1 MKKILMGLVAASC
14 LTSFALP
21 TFAEEKPAGEAG
33 EKTEKK
39 AKKSKKAK
47 KGGEEKKEGG
57 AEAK

>member
-21 TFAEEKPAGEAG
+21 TFAEEPAGDKGG

-39 AKKSKKAK
+39 AKKAK
-47 KGGEEKKEGG
+47 KPKKEKKEEG
-57 AEAK
+57 AGEAK